1 MNIFSMFTTI
11 TRATDTRHVG
21 KITLIILL
29 SVLSSVLII
38 ISPVLI
44 SRTTG
49 YLMSDATEGLRII
62 FTLGAVY
69 VFAISAQKIIAFWAT
84 YLQSEL
90 RVECIA
96 SISEF
101 FLRKLYN
108 SDSQKD
114 NAGGISQQLSQAT
127 NDIYIII
134 RELTFGLLPPLI
146 QLFIALWTILSSDDY
161 IVACMFLM
169 FAVSF
174 VLTNYIYTN
183 KIVAARQA
191 LMDSSRRTYTLLS
204 DSVRNIPVVRVFNS
218 FTLFMKRFNSQLTED
233 ARTQSA
239 FWKVSFHSQII
250 SALLQIIFFG
260 SAFFYTLYGA
270 STGQVTIEHFILVS
284 SYILILSAPLENL
297 GQSYINFQQSTHA
310 FSVFSGELLEQP
322 VLREGNIC
330 RPQNGEINLDQVSF
344 CYPEATSST
353 LHDIN
358 LHFRSGEFI
367 TITGK
372 SGSGKS
378 TLLKILARQLSLT
391 TGKYSLGGCDIHTLP
406 EQDFYENIAYV
417 SQEEYVLM
425 DSVAYNLQIANPD
438 ATREEMICA
447 LEKSGLRI
455 GHLQGETLLD
465 LDLANEGTNIS
476 GGQRQ
481 RLSLARLFLR
491 TPAVILLDEITSSL
505 DLISET
511 HAINAILAAFPAAT
525 IISISHRIS
534 TFNYSDRIV
543 VMNDGRVSDTG
554 PLNEL
559 LQRNDFIAQLH
570 RSADATATEG
580 MS

>member
-1 MNIFSMFTTI
+1 MNFLSLFKTVS
-11 TRATDTRHVG
+11 RATGTRHVG
-21 KITLIILL
+21 KITFIILL

-49 YLMSDATEGLRII
+49 YLMSDTADSFRVI

-84 YLQSEL
+84 YLQSAL

-101 FLRKLYN
+101 FLKKLYY

-114 NAGGISQQLSQAT
+114 NAGGISQQLNQAT

-146 QLFIALWTILSSDDY
+146 QLFIALWTILASDDV

-169 FAVSF
+169 FAISF
-174 VLTNYIYTN
+174 VFTNYVYTH

-191 LMDSSRRTYTLLS
+191 LMDSSRKTYTLLS
-204 DSVRNIPVVRVFNS
+204 DSVRNIPVVRVFNG
-218 FTLFMKRFNSQLTED
+218 FGVFMKRFNGQLTED
-233 ARTQSA
+233 ARTQRS
-239 FWKVSFHSQII
+239 FWKVSFHAQLV

-297 GQSYINFQQSTHA
+297 GQSYINFRQSAHA
-310 FSVFSGELLEQP
+310 FSAFSGGWLEEP
-322 VLREGNIC
+322 VDRDGNLR
-330 RPQNGEINLDQVSF
+330 RPQNGDITLSGVSF
-344 CYPEATSST
+344 RYPESPSCT
-353 LHDIN
+353 LHDVN
-358 LHFRSGEFI
+358 LHFRTGEFI

-378 TLLKILARQLSLT
+378 TLLKILARQLPLT
-391 TGKYSLGGCDIHTLP
+391 IGNYTLGGCPNEELP
-406 EQDFYENIAYV
+406 EQVFYENIAYV
-417 SQEEYVLM
+417 SQEEYVFM
-425 DSVAYNLQIANPD
+425 DSVAYNLQIANPE
-438 ATREEMICA
+438 ATREEMISA
-447 LEKSGLRI
+447 LAKSGLQI
-455 GHLQGETLLD
+455 GHLQGEALLD
-465 LDLANEGTNIS
+465 LNLANEGTNIS

-491 TPAVILLDEITSSL
+491 NPAVILLDEITSSL

-511 HAINAILAAFPAAT
+511 HAINAILSDFPTAT

-534 TFNYSDRIV
+534 TFNYSDRII
-543 VMNDGRVSDTG
+543 VMHNGRVSDAG

-559 LQRNDFIAQLH
+559 LQRNNFIAQLH
-570 RSADATATEG
+570 RSEEPPPVKA
-580 MS
+580 